1 MTDSPVILPT
11 ELNYLVL
18 EYAGKVRQ
26 RNGKYMNQI
35 PKDDPRYD
43 ILKRLP
49 KKLISHNMI
58 HNQMC
63 WIVDVFTD
71 KNACGICSKAE
82 DNHAYYERLRR
93 SPEKYEILAQY
104 MENYWCFPNGEINIT
119 YFINGK
125 KSDRYVLG
133 NKYPPCFVHADDYKT
148 TKKWIE
154 YVPDL

>member
-18 EYAGKVRQ
+18 EYAGKVRL

-49 KKLISHNMI
+49 LKKGSHNMI
-58 HNQMC
+58 CNQMC
-63 WIVDVFTD
+63 WIIDVFTHE
-71 KNACGICSKAE
+71 N
-82 DNHAYYERLRR
+82 
-93 SPEKYEILAQY
+93 EILAQY

-133 NKYPPCFVHADDYKT
+133 NKYPPCFVRADDYKI
-148 TKKWIE
+148 TKKWVE
-154 YVPDL
+154 YVPDTDS

>member
-18 EYAGKVRQ
+18 EYAGKVRL

-35 PKDDPRYD
+35 PKEDPRYD

-63 WIVDVFTD
+63 WIVNVFTEE
-71 KNACGICSKAE
+71 N
-82 DNHAYYERLRR
+82 
-93 SPEKYEILAQY
+93 EILIQY

-133 NKYPPCFVHADDYKT
+133 NKYPPWFVCADDYKI
-148 TKKWIE
+148 TKKWVE
-154 YVPDL
+154 YVPEL